1 MIRSSVILLYV
12 ILILLLLVLLWIFQK
27 CFTYTSPKRF
37 DKVVQILYR
46 QCTRWALAAEQDES
60 AVIRLLHANY
70 ATGYLWALKD
80 IVSTEDFKAITGADF
95 LELEAQVV
103 RIQDEATRQMTIT
116 CPTLVQNVEPTL
128 LKAIYEYPDVKKQLK
143 K

>member
-1 MIRSSVILLYV
+1 MVQKSPILFVI
-12 ILILLLLVLLWIFQK
+12 ILFVLLLALLWGLYQ

-46 QCTRWALAAEQDES
+46 QCARWALAAEQDDSE
-60 AVIRLLHANY
+60 VIRLLHANY
-70 ATGYLWALKD
+70 ATGYLWSLKD

-103 RIQDEATRQMTIT
+103 TIQDKATQALIQK
-116 CPTLVQNVEPTL
+116 CPALVQNAKSTL
-128 LKAIYEYPDVKKQLK
+128 LKAIYTYPFDSNM
-143 K
+143 

>member
-1 MIRSSVILLYV
+1 MIQKSPILFVIVLFV
-12 ILILLLLVLLWIFQK
+12 LLLALLWGLYQ
-27 CFTYTSPKRF
+27 CFAYTSPKRF

-46 QCTRWALAAEQDES
+46 QCARWALAAEQDDSE
-60 AVIRLLHANY
+60 VIRLLHANY

-103 RIQDEATRQMTIT
+103 RIQDEATRQMTIR

-128 LKAIYEYPDVKKQLK
+128 LKAIYEYPDVKSN
-143 K
+143 